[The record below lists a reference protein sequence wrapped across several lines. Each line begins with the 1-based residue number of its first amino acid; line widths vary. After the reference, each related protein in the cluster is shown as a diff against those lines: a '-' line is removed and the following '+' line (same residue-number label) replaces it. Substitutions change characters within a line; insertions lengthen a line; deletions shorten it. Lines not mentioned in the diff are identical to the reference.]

1 MKNHNSWYDQ
11 DKLWELFEP
20 FLSNEELQMSA
31 KEEVRNVVK
40 LLKIEQ
46 NDRILDLCCGLGRHS
61 LELSHHGFKVVG
73 VDRTSAYII
82 KAKQKAKQNDQ
93 NTEFVVSDMREYC
106 QPDRFNVIINMFGS
120 FGYFESKDDDR
131 KVVKNMLT
139 SLRAGG
145 RFLIETMGKEILAKN
160 FQEKDWH
167 EEGNKLV
174 LAERKPIQNWGRM
187 QTRWIVIKGNQRIEH
202 TVSIRSYSAAE
213 LSSLLSECGF
223 SKVKVY
229 GNLEGNEYNQIAKR
243 LVVIGYK

>member
-1 MKNHNSWYDQ
+1 MKKSNSWYDQ
-11 DKLWELFEP
+11 DKLWEFFEP

-31 KEEVRNVVK
+31 KEEVGNVVK

-46 NDRILDLCCGLGRHS
+46 NDQILDLCCGLGRHS
-61 LELSHHGFKVVG
+61 LELSRHGFKVVG
-73 VDRTSAYII
+73 VDRTSAYI
-82 KAKQKAKQNDQ
+82 KKAKQNDQ
-93 NTEFVVSDMREYC
+93 NAEFVVSDMREYC
-106 QPDRFNVIINMFGS
+106 QPDRFNVIINMYGS
-120 FGYFESKDDDR
+120 FGYFESTDDDR

-139 SLRAGG
+139 SLRTGG

-160 FQEKDWH
+160 FQEKDWR

-187 QTRWIVIKGNQRIEH
+187 QTRWIVINGNQRIEH

-229 GNLEGNEYNQIAKR
+229 GNLEGIEYNQIAKR

>member
-1 MKNHNSWYDQ
+1 MKKSNSWYDQ
-11 DKLWELFEP
+11 DKLWEFFEP

-31 KEEVRNVVK
+31 KEEVGNVIK

-46 NDRILDLCCGLGRHS
+46 NDQILDLCCGLGRHS
-61 LELSHHGFKVVG
+61 LELSHQGFKVVG
-73 VDRTSAYII
+73 VDRTSAYI
-82 KAKQKAKQNDQ
+82 KKAKQNDQ
-93 NTEFVVSDMREYC
+93 NAEFVVSDMREYC
-106 QPDRFNVIINMFGS
+106 QPDRFNVIINMYGS
-120 FGYFESKDDDR
+120 FGYFESTDDDR

-139 SLRAGG
+139 SLRTGG

-174 LAERKPIQNWGRM
+174 LSERKPIQNWGRM
-187 QTRWIVIKGNQRIEH
+187 QTRWIVINGNQRIEH

-229 GNLEGNEYNQIAKR
+229 GNLEGIEYNQIAKR